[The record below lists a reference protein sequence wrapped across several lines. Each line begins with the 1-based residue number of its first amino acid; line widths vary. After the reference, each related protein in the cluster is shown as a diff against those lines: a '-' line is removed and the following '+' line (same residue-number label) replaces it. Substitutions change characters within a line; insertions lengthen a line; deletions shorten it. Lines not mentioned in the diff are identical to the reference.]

1 MPDLVSTLIERNARY
16 AARAHPAQASMMP
29 SLKTIV
35 ISCADPR
42 ADPAHVLGLAPGE
55 ALVIRNIGGRI
66 TPPTLQT
73 MATLRAIAQAEGGPP
88 GPGWNLVLLQHT
100 DCGITRLAGQPELL
114 AGLFGIDPS
123 EVPAKTVGD
132 PRAAV
137 VGDVADQ
144 RANPL
149 LPGEF
154 IVSRLVF
161 DVTTGL
167 VDRVVAP
174 APLRAE

>member
-42 ADPAHVLGLAPGE
+42 ADPAHVLGLASGE
-55 ALVIRNIGGRI
+55 ALVIRNIGGRM
-66 TPPTLQT
+66 TPSTLQT

-88 GPGWNLVLLQHT
+88 GPGWNVVLLQHT

-137 VGDVADQ
+137 VGDVADL

-154 IVSRLVF
+154 IVSGLVL
-161 DVTTGL
+161 DVTTGV

-174 APLRAE
+174 APLRA